1 MKIKIKATNIELTNA
16 IESYVEE
23 KLQSVEKFMVSHEEE
38 EPVAYVDV
46 GKTTNHHN
54 RGDVFRAEI
63 TTTVR
68 GKQFRAVSEKSDL
81 YAAIDDL
88 KDELIRELNSYKNR
102 ERTLMRRGAGMIKN
116 LLRFGRTDNK

>member
-1 MKIKIKATNIELTNA
+1 MHIKIKATNIELTNA

-38 EPVAYVDV
+38 EPVAYVEV
-46 GKTTNHHN
+46 GKTTKHHN
-54 RGDVFRAEI
+54 SGDVFRTEI
-63 TTTVR
+63 NISVR

-81 YAAIDDL
+81 YVAIDDM
-88 KDELIRELNSYKNR
+88 KDELIRELNSYKDK

-116 LLRFGRTDNK
+116 LLRFGRAK